1 MENFFLGLIMYI
13 CIVPAALILY
23 VLLYPRNWKK
33 KARIFGVNNRPE
45 FLEEKSAEHI
55 DGIVRSHHRQA
66 TVMLVCTL
74 VITTALLFVPVLT
87 VKMIAWTIFVY
98 VFLLAFAVPYA
109 LGNSEIKKYK
119 KVLGIVSEKVLYAD
133 LKNAGNIHALNVR
146 GLVAANLVG
155 LILFILAVLCDV
167 ELLPLK
173 AVMNSGMFLSTG
185 FAGMFFFTSL
195 VLAPIAVL
203 IDRSKN
209 QIISENSDINANY
222 NRARKKVFGDYT
234 IALTWVNNAAAFIT
248 LLILAQVRSEA
259 ATLVILTLYLLAIM
273 LFTGK
278 LVKDSIAVEKRYVNG
293 EAKLLEDDDDYW
305 ILGMFYYNPGDMH
318 LNVPKR
324 AGVGMTINMAHPAGK
339 AITAISILVILGSL
353 ISLIGSV
360 ILW

>member
-13 CIVPAALILY
+13 CIVPAAVILY

-87 VKMIAWTIFVY
+87 IKMMAWTIFVY
-98 VFLLAFAVPYA
+98 IFLLAFAVPYA

-119 KVLGIVSEKVLYAD
+119 KVLGIVNDKVLYAD
-133 LKNAGNIHALNVR
+133 LKNAGNIHGLNVMS
-146 GLVAANLVG
+146 LAIANLVG
-155 LILFILAVLCDV
+155 LIVFVLAVLCDA

-173 AVMNSGMFLSTG
+173 PVLNPGMFLSMG
-185 FAGMFFFTSL
+185 FVGVFFFTSL

-222 NRARKKVFGDYT
+222 NRARKKIYGDYS
-234 IALTWVNNAAAFIT
+234 IAMTWVNNAASLIT
-248 LLILAQVRSEA
+248 LLVIPQVRMEA
-259 ATLVILTLYLLAIM
+259 MPLVILTLYLLAIM
-273 LFTGK
+273 FITGK
-278 LVKDSIAVEKRYVNG
+278 LAKDSIAVDKRYVNG
-293 EAKLLEDDDDYW
+293 EAKLVEDDDDHW

-339 AITAISILVILGSL
+339 AITVIGILVILGSL
-353 ISLIGSV
+353 ISLVGSV
-360 ILW
+360 IFW